1 MTATDFRSAIE
12 RLGLSQVG
20 ASRVLGVSDR
30 AVRQWIA
37 GDRSVPEPVAKLLR
51 LMASGA
57 VTPDQ
62 VGAA

>member
-1 MTATDFRSAIE
+1 MTPADFRSCLQ
-12 RLGLSQVG
+12 RLGLSQTG

-51 LMASGA
+51 LMDAGA
-57 VTPDQ
+57 VTPAQ